1 MTEKKKKDDRF
12 EDQLARLEE
21 IVDRLEDESVGLEE
35 ALGLFE
41 NGMELAR
48 QCRARLEEVELR
60 VTQLL
65 DAEIGENEVED
76 EESEGPLNHC
86 SLANERPLKNLSR
99 ICFHPLASGR
109 FDSGKRWRTRSSQAA
124 RGSGR
129 CLPGSPTGLPAAIR
143 PRSPTRHA
151 VWS

>member
-1 MTEKKKKDDRF
+1 MEQSMTDKKEKPDRF

-48 QCRARLEEVELR
+48 SCRARLAEVEQR

-65 DAEIGENEVED
+65 ETENEVEEPSD
-76 EESEGPLNHC
+76 EESE
-86 SLANERPLKNLSR
+86 
-99 ICFHPLASGR
+99 
-109 FDSGKRWRTRSSQAA
+109 
-124 RGSGR
+124 
-129 CLPGSPTGLPAAIR
+129 
-143 PRSPTRHA
+143 
-151 VWS
+151 